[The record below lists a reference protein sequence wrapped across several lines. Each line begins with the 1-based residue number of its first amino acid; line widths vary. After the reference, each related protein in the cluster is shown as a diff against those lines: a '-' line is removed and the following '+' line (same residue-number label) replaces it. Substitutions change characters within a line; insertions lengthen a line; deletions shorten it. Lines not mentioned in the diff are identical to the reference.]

1 MAEREIVSGDGMAIG
16 HAAAACRPA
25 QSERTA
31 PLSLT
36 RLYWAMGLLA
46 AISVFFVAYPALDLH
61 VAALFHADGGFP
73 ASQNP
78 SLVALRALGKTLVI
92 LASTIL
98 IASLALK
105 LVRAARPMPIRAS
118 QVWFLLASLALGPG
132 LIVNGILKS
141 FWGRPRPIQVDLFG
155 GGAPFETAW
164 TISGACQSNC
174 SFVSGEAASA
184 FWLLG
189 LVLLAPP
196 RYRVALAIGIGLLA
210 FALSLNRLA
219 FGGHFLSDMLISW
232 AITLVVMLGLAR
244 LMLEAPFRARIDAA
258 TERALGRLALASRP
272 AFGRIARQRTSDHLS
287 SGLDRV
293 DPPN

>member
-1 MAEREIVSGDGMAIG
+1 MAERQAVPHRDFSAGGKTAPPLRARPGD
-16 HAAAACRPA
+16 
-25 QSERTA
+25 A

-36 RLYWAMGLLA
+36 RLYGAMGMLA
-46 AISVFFVAYPALDLH
+46 AVSLFFIAFPGLDLH

-73 ASQNP
+73 ATQNP
-78 SLVALRALGKTLVI
+78 SLVALRALGKNLVV
-92 LASTIL
+92 LACAVL
-98 IASLALK
+98 IAGLAMQ
-105 LVRAARPMPIRAS
+105 LVRSPRRMPIRAS
-118 QVWFLLASLALGPG
+118 HIWFLLASLALGPG

-141 FWGRPRPIQVDLFG
+141 LWGRPRPIQVDLFG
-155 GGAPFETAW
+155 GAAPFETAW

-196 RYRVALAIGIGLLA
+196 RYRPALAAGIGLLA

-219 FGGHFLSDMLISW
+219 FGGHFLSDILISW
-232 AITLVVMLGLAR
+232 AITLVVMFGLAR
-244 LMLEAPFRARIDAA
+244 LMLEEPFRSRIDAA
-258 TERALGRLALASRP
+258 TESALGQLALASR
-272 AFGRIARQRTSDHLS
+272 AALGRIARQRTSDHR
-287 SGLDRV
+287 SGPDRV

>member
-1 MAEREIVSGDGMAIG
+1 MAERQAVPHRDFSAGGKTAPPLRARPG
-16 HAAAACRPA
+16 H
-25 QSERTA
+25 T

-36 RLYWAMGLLA
+36 RLYGAMGMLA
-46 AISVFFVAYPALDLH
+46 AVSLFFIAFPGLDLH

-73 ASQNP
+73 ATQNP
-78 SLVALRALGKTLVI
+78 SLVALRALGKNLVV
-92 LASTIL
+92 LACAVL
-98 IASLALK
+98 IAGLAMQ
-105 LVRAARPMPIRAS
+105 LVRSPRPMPIRAS
-118 QVWFLLASLALGPG
+118 HIWFLLASLALGPG

-141 FWGRPRPIQVDLFG
+141 LWGRPRPIQVDLFG
-155 GGAPFETAW
+155 GAAPFETAW

-196 RYRVALAIGIGLLA
+196 RYRPALAAGIGLLA

-219 FGGHFLSDMLISW
+219 FGGHFLSDILISW
-232 AITLVVMLGLAR
+232 AITLVVMFGLAR
-244 LMLEAPFRARIDAA
+244 LMLEEPFRSRIDAA
-258 TERALGRLALASRP
+258 TESALGQLALASR
-272 AFGRIARQRTSDHLS
+272 AALGRIARQRTSDHR
-287 SGLDRV
+287 SGPDRV

>member
-1 MAEREIVSGDGMAIG
+1 MAEREIVAGDGMAIG
-16 HAAAACRPA
+16 HAAATCRPA
-25 QSERTA
+25 ESERA
-31 PLSLT
+31 ALLSLT

-46 AISVFFVAYPALDLH
+46 AISILFIAYPALDLH
-61 VAALFHADGGFP
+61 VAALFHVDGGFP

-78 SLVALRALGKTLVI
+78 SLVALRGLGKTLVI
-92 LASTIL
+92 LASAIL

-118 QVWFLLASLALGPG
+118 HIWFLLASLALGPG

-184 FWLLG
+184 VWLLG

-196 RYRVALAIGIGLLA
+196 RYRVAFSIAVGLLA

-244 LMLEAPFRARIDAA
+244 LMLEEPFRARIDAA
-258 TERALGRLALASRP
+258 TESALGQLGLASRR
-272 AFGRIARQRTSDHLS
+272 AFGRIAGQRTSDHLS
-287 SGLDRV
+287 SRPDRV